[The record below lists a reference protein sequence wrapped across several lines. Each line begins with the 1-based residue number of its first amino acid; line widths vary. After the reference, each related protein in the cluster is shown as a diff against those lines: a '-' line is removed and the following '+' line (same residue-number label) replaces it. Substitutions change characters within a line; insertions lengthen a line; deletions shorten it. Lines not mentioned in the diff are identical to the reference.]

1 MNQVCC
7 GLQGMPLRIHSIQKV
22 RQGEKQR
29 IYNNK
34 NENYQ
39 RFIAKETEKNQL
51 QGSKAVIDSQLKQDK
66 KQK

>member
-1 MNQVCC
+1 MAYEVVFFLKKSMNKVC
-7 GLQGMPLRIHSIQKV
+7 GLQGMPFRIHSIQKV

-39 RFIAKETEKNQL
+39 RFIAKETDKN
-51 QGSKAVIDSQLKQDK
+51 
-66 KQK
+66 